1 MHPVLETVLAFAGM
15 LGVVCFAVGKLLTR
29 SLGVPI
35 AAPGYAQVSLY
46 FGLMTWTILFLLR
59 HDVVTVVGLLLA
71 MALLYRRHRH
81 LARINT
87 CAVQT
92 DKSATPTRS

>member
-1 MHPVLETVLAFAGM
+1 MHPVLEPALAFAGM
-15 LGVVCFAVGKLLTR
+15 LGVVCFAAGNLLIR
-29 SLGVPI
+29 SPNAPI
-35 AAPGYAQVSLY
+35 AAPRYAQVSLY
-46 FGLMTWTILFLLR
+46 FGLVMWTTLFLLR

-92 DKSATPTRS
+92 GNSATPTRN